1 MNKHNKTDSCVLAS
15 YLFNKVVPDSEIVKG
30 FSIREIHY
38 CLLVWIE
45 YKNKIY
51 DIANIQFVQNSDMN
65 ILSLPQYSME
75 KPNHLKKKWMTTM
88 KNAIHIYK
96 NSKPRHIIR
105 MLLTMLKSASKL
117 LKEKYAKVSRFQC
130 LYM

>member
-1 MNKHNKTDSCVLAS
+1 MNKHNKTDSCVLTS
-15 YLFNKVVPDSEIVKG
+15 YLFNKDVPDSEIVKG

-51 DIANIQFVQNSDMN
+51 DKANIQFVQNPDMN

-75 KPNHLKKKWMTTM
+75 KPNHLKKMDDNYEECYSQLQKFETETYF
-88 KNAIHIYK
+88 KNAPHNVKKCIK
-96 NSKPRHIIR
+96 AVERKIR
-105 MLLTMLKSASKL
+105 KS
-117 LKEKYAKVSRFQC
+117 
-130 LYM
+130 